1 MSLWFIFAPP
11 WNLCHLTVVYIYLLL
26 YWHCSLHLL
35 ALPFSHSDYLFH
47 NCYHLLKNL
56 MIYTISCLLTPLVKP
71 SWWDFALFCL
81 LIAACLKHSKH
92 SIIFMECINETY
104 EWMNIMTL
112 FPDFPPWCSK
122 GCFFLQTICHSSY
135 LWMWLSLAHC
145 LYPSYC
151 LISWVYRND
160 FWLGLHPIW
169 TCQPSLSPQRS
180 PITILQFL
188 QKCPPNFP
196 VRSDYFLRYLPMG
209 KNIIEQNQRSSQ

>member
-56 MIYTISCLLTPLVKP
+56 MIYTISCLLTPLVKA

-92 SIIFMECINETY
+92 SINIYGMYKWDI
-104 EWMNIMTL
+104 WMNEYH
-112 FPDFPPWCSK
+112 DFVPWFSSMMLQ
-122 GCFFLQTICHSSY
+122 GLFFLTDNLPFFLSLNVIVSGTLSISFLLFDLLSLQKWLLTWVTSY
-135 LWMWLSLAHC
+135 LNMS
-145 LYPSYC
+145 
-151 LISWVYRND
+151 
-160 FWLGLHPIW
+160 
-169 TCQPSLSPQRS
+169 TKSLSPETSNHS
-180 PITILQFL
+180 PSVSTEM
-188 QKCPPNFP
+188 P
-196 VRSDYFLRYLPMG
+196 S
-209 KNIIEQNQRSSQ
+209 